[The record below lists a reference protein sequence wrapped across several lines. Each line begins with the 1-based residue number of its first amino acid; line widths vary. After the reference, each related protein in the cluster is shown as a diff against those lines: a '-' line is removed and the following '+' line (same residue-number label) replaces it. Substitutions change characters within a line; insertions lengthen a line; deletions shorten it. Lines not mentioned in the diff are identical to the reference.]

1 MSFLSTFFTL
11 LLITTA
17 VLGAPTAPKPS
28 LKRRSFEIPRVR
40 RANYIPHG
48 PAALRKAYGKFNITA
63 AHLGLDSLDFQAVK
77 HHPSSTAAAANNSTN
92 GTEDGS
98 VAAVA
103 TSGDTEFVAA
113 VTVGGQTM
121 MMDFDTGSSD
131 L

>member
-1 MSFLSTFFTL
+1 MTLLSTFFTL

-17 VLGAPTAPKPS
+17 VLSAPTAN
-28 LKRRSFEIPRVR
+28 LKRRSFEVPRVR
-40 RANYIPHG
+40 RANYVPHG

-63 AHLGLDSLDFQAVK
+63 AHLGFEPLDFQAVK
-77 HHPSSTAAAANNSTN
+77 QRPSGAVNASNSTN
-92 GTEDGS
+92 GTQDGS

-103 TSGDTEFVAA
+103 TTGDTEFVAA

-131 L
+131 M

>member
-1 MSFLSTFFTL
+1 MSLLSTFFTL

-17 VLGAPTAPKPS
+17 VLGAPTAPKAS

-63 AHLGLDSLDFQAVK
+63 AHLGLDALEFQAVK
-77 HHPSSTAAAANNSTN
+77 HHPSSTANAANSTAGN
-92 GTEDGS
+92 EDGS

-121 MMDFDTGSSD
+121 TMDFDTGSSD